1 MDIITTFSTHE
12 IIRQN
17 KCQIRLLETLVLK
30 QDVDKKLM
38 INVITCSILECPST
52 FDDDETNSG
61 VYKSTVLEHT
71 IKT

>member
-1 MDIITTFSTHE
+1 MDIITTFFTHE

-38 INVITCSILECPST
+38 INENNCSMLNSPYT
-52 FDDDETNSG
+52 YDDE
-61 VYKSTVLEHT
+61 KM
-71 IKT
+71 